1 MGRRAQQRQEQ
12 SQFWIAHT
20 ELPRTAG
27 YPFYE
32 RLNQILEERGFDEF
46 VEAQC
51 ERFYAE
57 RMGRPSLTPGRYF
70 RLLLIGY
77 FEGIDG
83 ERGIA
88 WRAADSLALRRFL
101 ELELDDDS
109 PDHSTISRTRRL
121 IDMETHAAVFGWVL
135 ELLAEK
141 GLLKGKT
148 VGIDATT
155 LEANAAMR
163 SIVRRDT
170 GEGYENFL
178 RRLAEE
184 SGIATPTREQLA
196 RLDGKRKKKTS
207 NEDWVNPHDPEAGIT
222 KMKDGRTHLAYKAEH
237 AVDME
242 TGAVLAVTIATGDA
256 GDTET
261 ILETLPQAGENI
273 AEVACATNNEN
284 VGERVCPEGPAEA
297 VADKGYHSNDT
308 LVTLREAELRT
319 YISEPDRGRRRWQD
333 KPQAQAAVYGN
344 RRRICG
350 EHGKALLRRR
360 GEFVERSF
368 AHAYET
374 GGMRRVYLRG
384 CNNVLK
390 RVLIHVGG
398 LNLSLVMR
406 KLVGKGTPRG
416 WQGCSTEAVLALL
429 RLWMAV
435 LAHLSPEMLDATR
448 SLPAGAVQ
456 LDTFRSAPRGVSKSL
471 LPRAARAPNAASL
484 GHGWRPRHAFT
495 CNGCCS
501 HAST

>member
-1 MGRRAQQRQEQ
+1 MAMGRRAKHRRQQAD
-12 SQFWIAHT
+12 FWIAHT

-27 YPFYE
+27 HPFYE
-32 RLNQILEERGFDEF
+32 RLNQLLAERGFDEF
-46 VEAQC
+46 VEGLC
-51 ERFYAE
+51 GRFYAE
-57 RMGRPSLTPGRYF
+57 TIGRPSLTPGRYF

-77 FEGIDG
+77 FEGLDG

-88 WRAADSLALRRFL
+88 WRAEDSLALRRFL
-101 ELELDDDS
+101 ELELS
-109 PDHSTISRTRRL
+109 EHPPDHSTISRTRRL
-121 IDMETHAAVFGWVL
+121 IDVETHQAVFGWVL

-148 VGIDATT
+148 LGIDATT

-170 GEGYENFL
+170 GEGYEEFL

-196 RLDGKRKKKTS
+196 KLDRKRAKKGS
-207 NEDWVNPHDPEAGIT
+207 NQDWVNPHDPEAGIT

-237 AVDME
+237 AVDLE
-242 TGAVLAVTIATGDA
+242 TGAVVAVTVATGDA

-273 AEVACATNNEN
+273 AEVACATNDEE
-284 VGERVCPEGPAEA
+284 VGERVHPESPVET
-297 VADKGYHSNDT
+297 VADKGYHSNHT
-308 LVTLREAELRT
+308 LTALADAEVRT

-333 KPQAQAAVYGN
+333 KPEAQAAVYGN

-350 EHGKALLRRR
+350 ERGKALLRRR
-360 GEFVERSF
+360 GELLERSF

-384 CNNVLK
+384 RDNVLK
-390 RVLIHVGG
+390 RVLIHVGA

-406 KLVGKGTPRG
+406 KLLGKGTPRG
-416 WQGCSTEAVLALL
+416 FQGYSHDVMLALL
-429 RLWMAV
+429 RFWMAV
-435 LAHLSPEMLDATR
+435 LARLGPETTDATR
-448 SLPAGAVQ
+448 
-456 LDTFRSAPRGVSKSL
+456 
-471 LPRAARAPNAASL
+471 
-484 GHGWRPRHAFT
+484 
-495 CNGCCS
+495 
-501 HAST
+501 